1 MDVAA
6 LREHFSYFAGFGG
19 LGASNGRNQFLCV
32 GGDRL
37 SLSSSIAAINNT

>member
-19 LGASNGRNQFLCV
+19 LGASNGAESI
-32 GGDRL
+32 
-37 SLSSSIAAINNT
+37 SLRGRRPSVSSIAAINNT